1 MGGCSLT
8 LVKLILRQTMINLAG
23 MQQVRLLVTTWIRN
37 SVLSFFFLLHVFDVF
52 IISVFTKCVIDS
64 WNLEKEQ
71 TTMIKKLFF
80 YRHVFT
86 LTLQAK
92 YK

>member
-23 MQQVRLLVTTWIRN
+23 MQQVRLLVTAWIRN
-37 SVLSFFFLLHVFDVF
+37 SVLSFFCLLHVFDVF

-64 WNLEKEQ
+64 
-71 TTMIKKLFF
+71 
-80 YRHVFT
+80 
-86 LTLQAK
+86 
-92 YK
+92 